1 LGGLSAGNDVE
12 KNGQWALCLARASA
26 FPAMIEWPMQRVIRP
41 RVVVSSRVCVGTEAR
56 GTTYSLADVNCS
68 KKESIMVRE
77 AMTKLK
83 IAADKDVGVA
93 LTSRA
98 RMRINIWE

>member
-1 LGGLSAGNDVE
+1 
-12 KNGQWALCLARASA
+12 
-26 FPAMIEWPMQRVIRP
+26 
-41 RVVVSSRVCVGTEAR
+41 VGTEAR